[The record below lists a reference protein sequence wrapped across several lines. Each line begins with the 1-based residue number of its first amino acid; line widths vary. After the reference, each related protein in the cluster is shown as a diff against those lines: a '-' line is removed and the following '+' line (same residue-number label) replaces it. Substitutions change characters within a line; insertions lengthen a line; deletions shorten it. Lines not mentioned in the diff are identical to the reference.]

1 MTQQGIKVDF
11 QSSGDWKIEFSSDDN
26 SLKALQEQVAVQ
38 AVRQAMNKF
47 DGDVDRV
54 AGFLDMSR
62 RSIYRYLERGR
73 KIEDHQPGA

>member
-1 MTQQGIKVDF
+1 
-11 QSSGDWKIEFSSDDN
+11 
-26 SLKALQEQVAVQ
+26 
-38 AVRQAMNKF
+38 MNKF